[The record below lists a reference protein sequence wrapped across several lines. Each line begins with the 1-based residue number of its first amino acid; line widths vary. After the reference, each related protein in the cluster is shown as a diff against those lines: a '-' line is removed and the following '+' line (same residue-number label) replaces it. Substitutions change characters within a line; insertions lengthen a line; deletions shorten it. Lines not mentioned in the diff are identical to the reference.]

1 MGEQFYRGRSIVGRI
16 NRMGRMLLAL
26 LVTPMVISLILM
38 LVFSNRYHQSIARM
52 EAIASLKP
60 VVADSIPESVWK
72 LVSGRESLTETR
84 VYTLIDQADGTI
96 DRIREETGEEDQLQ
110 LTVAARTMETLRQY
124 TDQIVSNIQENVPVV
139 QNQKVLEEIR
149 DVAALIESMLNNY
162 ITEEIG
168 ASAAMSETLNRIVM
182 LAAGAEILMV
192 AVYMLMSNRTRK
204 RTESFVRKP
213 IQELESVTGQLAS
226 GDLRARIPKTDVVE
240 LIKLTDQVNV
250 MADNLETTMRQN
262 VQDARNLKKAE
273 LRILQAQINPHFL
286 YNTLDAIVWKAE
298 AGDQKEVIHLT
309 SALSDFFRIS
319 LSSGADWIPISQEKK
334 HISGY
339 LSIQQTRYRD
349 ILKYEIDIP
358 EEIGDFYILKLLLQP
373 LVENALYHGIKYKR
387 GGGIIRVTGSRE
399 GESLVFRVQDTGK
412 GMDAATLAVLQ
423 ERMAEGQPTVASGTG
438 GFGLVNVNLRIRLY
452 YNQTEGVHIE
462 SGTGGTTV
470 WFRVPCRTKEE
481 IEQEAQGASG

>member
-38 LVFSNRYHQSIARM
+38 LVFSNRYHRSIARM
-52 EAIASLKP
+52 ETIASLKP
-60 VVADSIPESVWK
+60 AVADSIPESVWN
-72 LVSGRESLTETR
+72 LVSGRESLTESR
-84 VYTLIDQADGTI
+84 VYRLIDQADGTI

-192 AVYMLMSNRTRK
+192 AVCMLMSNRTRK

-334 HISGY
+334 HIAGY
-339 LSIQQTRYRD
+339 LSIQKTRYRD
-349 ILKYEIDIP
+349 ILDYEIDIP
-358 EEIGDFYILKLLLQP
+358 DEMND
-373 LVENALYHGIKYKR
+373 
-387 GGGIIRVTGSRE
+387 
-399 GESLVFRVQDTGK
+399 
-412 GMDAATLAVLQ
+412 
-423 ERMAEGQPTVASGTG
+423 
-438 GFGLVNVNLRIRLY
+438 
-452 YNQTEGVHIE
+452 
-462 SGTGGTTV
+462 
-470 WFRVPCRTKEE
+470 
-481 IEQEAQGASG
+481 